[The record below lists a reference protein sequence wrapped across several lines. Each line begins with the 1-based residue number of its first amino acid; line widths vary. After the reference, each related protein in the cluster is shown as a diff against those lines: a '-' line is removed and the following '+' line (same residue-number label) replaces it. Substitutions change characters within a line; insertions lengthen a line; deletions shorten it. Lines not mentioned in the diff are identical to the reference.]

1 MRVLTLTWEFPPLL
15 TGGLGMACYGI
26 VKALLRL
33 GIEVDLIIPV
43 REEVYFCLKK
53 EQDADALPLGFAD
66 PEKKKKSGRKV
77 TAKEIIGEIEKYI
90 TPYYTTGEK
99 TWRKIATE
107 ELLEY
112 VKKTEP
118 MNFLIQTFADEHILL
133 QEVRNYTAM
142 AANIGRRLD
151 FDVIHAHDWLT
162 YTAGIL
168 IKRLSKK
175 PLVAHVHATEFDR
188 AGGPGDR
195 KIHEIEYTG
204 IQLADL
210 VITVSSYT
218 ANMIIDRYK
227 VDPKKIRVVH
237 NAFTVSGE
245 RKIKKIIFREP
256 TVLFMGRITIQ
267 KGPDYFLEVA
277 RRVLETEKKIR
288 FVMTGS
294 GDMEK
299 QILHKAASLG
309 LGTKFLFERFLKRDR
324 VEKILSATDIFI
336 MPSISEPFGIVP
348 LEAMSHGAV
357 AIVSKQSGVA
367 EVIESAYK
375 IDFWDID
382 KIVSIILNLIR
393 NPDKLKELS
402 KRSMEEVAKFQWDEA
417 ARKITDIYYEV
428 IEV

>member
-1 MRVLTLTWEFPPLL
+1 MRALTLTWEFPPLL

-43 REEVYFCLKK
+43 REEVFFCLRK
-53 EQDADALPLGFAD
+53 EQDADALPIGFVD
-66 PEKKKKSGRKV
+66 PEKKKKFGRKV
-77 TAKEIIGEIEKYI
+77 TSKEIIGEIEKYI

-99 TWRKIATE
+99 TWKKIATK
-107 ELLEY
+107 ELLEF
-112 VKKTEP
+112 VKKTDP
-118 MNFLIQTFADEHILL
+118 LNFLLQSFTDEHFLL
-133 QEVRNYTAM
+133 REVRNYTAM
-142 AANIGRRLD
+142 AVNIGKRLD
-151 FDVIHAHDWLT
+151 FDVMHAHDWLT

-168 IKRLSKK
+168 IKRLSGK
-175 PLVAHVHATEFDR
+175 PLIAHVHATEFDR

-195 KIHEIEYTG
+195 RIHEIEYTG

-210 VITVSSYT
+210 VITVSAYT
-218 ANMIIDRYK
+218 ANMIIDQYK
-227 VDPKKIRVVH
+227 VDPKKIRIVH
-237 NAFTVSGE
+237 NAFTLGGE
-245 RKIKKIIFREP
+245 RKIKERIFREP

-277 RRVLETEKKIR
+277 QRVLKEEKNVR
-288 FVMTGS
+288 FIMTGS
-294 GDMEK
+294 GDMERK
-299 QILHKAASLG
+299 ILHKAASLG
-309 LGTKFLFERFLKRDR
+309 LGTKFLFERFLKRDKA
-324 VEKILSATDIFI
+324 EKILSAADIFI

-367 EVIESAYK
+367 EVIENAYK
-375 IDFWDID
+375 INFWDID
-382 KIVSIILNLIR
+382 QIVSIILDLIK

-417 ARKITDIYYEV
+417 ARKITNIYNEV